1 MIEKTLSFRGR
12 PIYIDCETNRA
23 ADTIWCAVTIK
34 GTDTKVWTS
43 PEGLQEYIGD
53 DDVYAHNG
61 IGFDYPVLKRCWG
74 ITLKRKQ
81 CKDTLILSRLYNP
94 VIDGGHSLKAWGI
107 RLGGD
112 EKIDF
117 TDFDAGLSEEMITYC
132 IRDTQLLQKLHKH
145 LMFEMKAFSQQSIDL
160 EHNIAIEIQK
170 QEKYGFLL
178 NMQDAVSLLA
188 SLKNRMST
196 IEEGLQEIFPPIV
209 TERWSEKTGKQL
221 KDKVEVFNVGSR
233 QQIAS
238 RLESLGVVWKQ
249 FTENGNKVV
258 NEVTLSEIDLPEAKE
273 VAEYLTLQ
281 KRVGL
286 VEAWIDNAD
295 AKNRVHGR
303 VITNGAVTGRCTHSN
318 PNMGQVPAVGSPYG
332 KECRSLWT
340 VPDDSLLV
348 GVDLSGIELRCLAH
362 YMQDDEWTKELLEG
376 DIHTK
381 NQLAAGLPE
390 RSMAKTMIY
399 ATLYGAGPAK
409 IGSIVGGGGKEGG
422 VILDNFY
429 TNTPKLQELID
440 RVSRIA
446 EKGHIP
452 GLDGRRVI
460 VRSAHSVLNTLL
472 QSCGAVIAKEWVC
485 ETHRGL
491 HRAGISRYVNQV
503 AFVHD
508 EIQLEAK
515 KQYAEQV
522 AKIAVEAAAVAG
534 KTLKF
539 RVPVDAEAKIGRNWA
554 ECH

>member
-1 MIEKTLSFRGR
+1 MGM
-12 PIYIDCETNRA
+12 IYIDCETNRA

-539 RVPVDAEAKIGRNWA
+539 RVPVDAEAKIGKTWYDTIDFK
-554 ECH
+554 

>member
-1 MIEKTLSFRGR
+1 V
-12 PIYIDCETNRA
+12 IYIDCETNRA

-452 GLDGRRVI
+452 GLDGRRVN

-539 RVPVDAEAKIGRNWA
+539 RVPVDAEAKIGKTWYDT
-554 ECH
+554 H

>member
-1 MIEKTLSFRGR
+1 M
-12 PIYIDCETNRA
+12 IYIDCETNRA

-107 RLGGD
+107 RLRGD

-145 LMFEMKAFSQQSIDL
+145 LMIEMKAFSQQSIDL
-160 EHNIAIEIQK
+160 EHNIAIEIHK

>member
-1 MIEKTLSFRGR
+1 MGM
-12 PIYIDCETNRA
+12 IYIDCETNRA

-107 RLGGD
+107 RLRGD

-188 SLKNRMST
+188 ALKNRMST

>member
-1 MIEKTLSFRGR
+1 MGM
-12 PIYIDCETNRA
+12 IYIDCETNRA

-107 RLGGD
+107 RLRGD

>member
-1 MIEKTLSFRGR
+1 M
-12 PIYIDCETNRA
+12 IYIDCETNKA

-34 GTDTKVWTS
+34 GNDTKVWTS

-107 RLGGD
+107 RLRGD

>member
-1 MIEKTLSFRGR
+1 M
-12 PIYIDCETNRA
+12 IYIDCETNRA

-107 RLGGD
+107 RLRGD

>member
-1 MIEKTLSFRGR
+1 M
-12 PIYIDCETNRA
+12 IYIDCETNRA
-23 ADTIWCAVTIK
+23 ADTIWCAVT
-34 GTDTKVWTS
+34 
-43 PEGLQEYIGD
+43 
-53 DDVYAHNG
+53 
-61 IGFDYPVLKRCWG
+61 
-74 ITLKRKQ
+74 
-81 CKDTLILSRLYNP
+81 DTLILSRLYNP

-107 RLGGD
+107 RLRGD